1 MIFRCYIRAYVW
13 MHKRAHV
20 RTESTGYATR
30 YVCAGLQ
37 TRSAQWFARA
47 LYCVS
52 PPYKKNYE
60 RSNATTCV
68 HTSGCTSA
76 RTYPRCTNRRCTSAG
91 RGGLRTYSGKG
102 ACRDGGHSVC
112 VQGTDSMRAH
122 VAHGLWIMHIKQVF
136 VRHDMGP
143 FACDRALRMQGRQL
157 LACTGRCTCRR
168 SRCIR
173 VHPCTVGYPC
183 CGSSNMRV

>member
-1 MIFRCYIRAYVW
+1 
-13 MHKRAHV
+13 MHKRAHMSAPN
-20 RTESTGYATR
+20 RLGTLLGTYAR
-30 YVCAGLQ
+30 VCRRVVL
-37 TRSAQWFARA
+37 SALRERCIVFPRQMKIIMRGQALHACIRLDAQARA
-47 LYCVS
+47 HISTFHQSTVALQRDV
-52 PPYKKNYE
+52 
-60 RSNATTCV
+60 V
-68 HTSGCTSA
+68 VVGC
-76 RTYPRCTNRRCTSAG
+76 
-91 RGGLRTYSGKG
+91 TYSGEG

-112 VQGTDSMRAH
+112 MQGTESMRAH
-122 VAHGLWIMHIKQVF
+122 VAHGLWIMHSKQVF

-183 CGSSNMRV
+183 CGSSGMRVL